1 MDFWLQMLAK
11 RGVLMDKADDGS
23 QGGAG
28 GADGSDD
35 GKGSGDEYAGLTQEE
50 LVARLKAQDE
60 EKASL
65 VKETMKRKGE
75 NKTLSDKLAAFGD
88 ATPEQ
93 IAELLTA
100 KRNAEEEEQRRQ
112 QQEQEKRGEFEAVK
126 KQMVDAHKAEMQGK
140 DDLIAALTSEKDALG
155 SRILELTVGS
165 AFTGS
170 NFLREETLV
179 TPSKA
184 RVIYGSHFEI
194 NEQGQVVGYDKP
206 AGAADRTVLVDG
218 TGSPLA
224 FEAAIEKILKA
235 DPEADAL
242 LRSKAKPGAGSKT
255 EPTGGKQP
263 ENKNLSSLDKIAAG
277 MGKLRAK

>member
-1 MDFWLQMLAK
+1 MDFWLKMLAK

-28 GADGSDD
+28 GAGGSD
-35 GKGSGDEYAGLTQEE
+35 GKDSGDEYANLTQEE

-75 NKTLSDKLAAFGD
+75 NKSLSDKLAAFGD

-100 KRNAEEEEQRRQ
+100 KKTAEEEEQRRQ

-140 DDLIAALTSEKDALG
+140 DELIAVLTGEKTALG
-155 SRILELTVGS
+155 SQILELTVGS

-194 NEQGQVVGYDKP
+194 NEQGQVVGYDKQ
-206 AGAADRTVLVDG
+206 AGAAERTVLVDG
-218 TGSPLA
+218 AGNPLA

-255 EPTGGKQP
+255 EPNGSKQP
-263 ENKNLSSLDKIAAG
+263 ESKNLSSLDKIAAG